1 MPDKICL
8 YIRQDSNERG
18 NDLID
23 LMIDAMEDKLT
34 DGDEDGG
41 GGGGQFEEDARGAIQ
56 STFGI

>member
-41 GGGGQFEEDARGAIQ
+41 GGGQFEEDARGAIQ

>member
-41 GGGGQFEEDARGAIQ
+41 GGGQFEEDARLQ
-56 STFGI
+56 FN

>member
-34 DGDEDGG
+34 KGDEDGV
-41 GGGGQFEEDARGAIQ
+41 GGGQFEEDARGAIQ
-56 STFGI
+56 